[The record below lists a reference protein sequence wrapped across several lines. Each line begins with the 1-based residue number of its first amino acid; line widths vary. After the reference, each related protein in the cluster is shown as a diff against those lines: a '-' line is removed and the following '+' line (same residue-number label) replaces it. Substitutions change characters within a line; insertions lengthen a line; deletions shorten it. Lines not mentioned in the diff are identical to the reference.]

1 VSIRAGLLV
10 AVLLLSAEV
19 AVAARWAVDAHG
31 NCVHEW
37 TPSSIA
43 RGPLAMAN
51 GLTFPGRQL
60 VGGGQAAQGEPSRST
75 GERILLVPMLA
86 LLGFGS
92 GSIEGLFVMS
102 VGMTDFLT
110 GGAFDLVPDESA
122 DVSLAPMTPTFLAGL
137 KQTPTTDPCGRPR

>member
-1 VSIRAGLLV
+1 
-10 AVLLLSAEV
+10 
-19 AVAARWAVDAHG
+19 
-31 NCVHEW
+31 
-37 TPSSIA
+37 
-43 RGPLAMAN
+43 
-51 GLTFPGRQL
+51 
-60 VGGGQAAQGEPSRST
+60 
-75 GERILLVPMLA
+75 MLA